1 MINGTGT
8 TTPHD
13 AADAVFETGTRREDV
28 GAALARLDES
38 GKAAFLERLSIRAA
52 LAGMQTHDAADA
64 PPEDALL
71 NRIDEV
77 YQSEKALHAAG
88 QRRDL
93 SQPETWVA
101 AEAAFGND
109 MGFIIKLCGRHIS
122 NPTAQFL
129 RYVSDALGVALDQ
142 VRQHFAADGILPGV
156 AGAEFKASGK
166 PGKGRVEDFAT
177 AVRAA
182 DVPDELRARWLAE

>member
-1 MINGTGT
+1 MINATGT

-52 LAGMQTHDAADA
+52 LAGMQTHDAGDA
-64 PPEDALL
+64 PAEDALL

-77 YQSEKALHAAG
+77 YQSEKALHAAK

-101 AEAAFGND
+101 AEAAFGSD

-129 RYVSDALGVALDQ
+129 RYVSDALGVALGQ
-142 VRQHFAADGILPGV
+142 VRQHFAADGIPGV

-166 PGKGRVEDFAT
+166 PGTGRKEDFGD

-182 DVPDELRARWLAE
+182 DVPDDLRARWLAE